1 MAGNTAL
8 KDVGDT
14 LISLLRDKMKDLPDD
29 SIELGSPGEI
39 KKDVRISLFLYKI
52 NDNVHLKN
60 QEMQQTGSSSFRFPP
75 LSLDLFYMLTS
86 HPSQENT
93 EKTLEA
99 HLLLGRAMQVFYDNT
114 VLSGSTLKG
123 SLAAK
128 NEELR
133 IILDNLSIDDMTKI
147 WSTFQG
153 KPYKPFACYIVSPVM
168 IDSTRDMNIQRVISR
183 DTGYDK
189 MISKGEKT

>member
-8 KDVGDT
+8 KDVGET
-14 LISLLRDKMKDLPDD
+14 LISLLRDKMKDLPEE

-39 KKDVRISLFLYKI
+39 KKEVRISLFLYKI
-52 NDNVHLKN
+52 IDNIHLKN
-60 QEMQQTGSSSFRFPP
+60 QEMQQTGSKSLRFPP

-86 HPSQENT
+86 HPSQEST

-114 VLSGSTLKG
+114 VLSGSALKG
-123 SLAAK
+123 SLAAS

-133 IILDNLSIDDMTKI
+133 VILDNVSIDDITKI

-153 KPYKPFACYIVSPVM
+153 KPYKPSACYLVSPVM
-168 IDSTRDMNIQRVISR
+168 IDSTRNINIQRVITR
-183 DTGYDK
+183 NNGYDN

>member
-8 KDVGDT
+8 KDVGET
-14 LISLLRDKMKDLPDD
+14 LISLLRDKMKDLPED
-29 SIELGSPGEI
+29 SIELCSPGEI
-39 KKDVRISLFLYKI
+39 KKEIRISLFLYKI
-52 NDNVHLKN
+52 IDNIHLKN
-60 QEMQQTGSSSFRFPP
+60 QEMQQTSSSSFRFPP
-75 LSLDLFYMLTS
+75 LSLDLYYMLTS

-114 VLSGSTLKG
+114 VLSGSALKG
-123 SLAAK
+123 SLATG

-133 IILDNLSIDDMTKI
+133 IILDNISIDDITKI

-153 KPYKPFACYIVSPVM
+153 KPYKPSSCYLVSPVM
-168 IDSTRDMNIQRVISR
+168 IDSTRNMNIQRVISKN
-183 DTGYDK
+183 TGYDK
-189 MISKGEKT
+189 MISKGEKS

>member
-8 KDVGDT
+8 KDVGET
-14 LISLLRDKMKDLPDD
+14 LISLLRDKMKDLPED
-29 SIELGSPGEI
+29 SIELCSPGEI
-39 KKDVRISLFLYKI
+39 KKEIRISLFLYKI
-52 NDNVHLKN
+52 IDNIHLKN
-60 QEMQQTGSSSFRFPP
+60 QEMQQTGSNSFRFPP
-75 LSLDLFYMLTS
+75 LSLDLYYMLTS

-114 VLSGSTLKG
+114 VLSGSALKG
-123 SLAAK
+123 SLATG

-133 IILDNLSIDDMTKI
+133 IILDNISIDDITKI

-153 KPYKPFACYIVSPVM
+153 KPYKPSACYLVSPVM
-168 IDSTRDMNIQRVISR
+168 IDSTRNMNIQRVISKN
-183 DTGYDK
+183 TGYDK
-189 MISKGEKT
+189 MISKGEKS